1 MTDSPCIKH
10 REIAFDTLQPGPQQA
25 LTAVEV
31 LKDLE
36 GVEAVEA
43 AGEHRLELDYDLRLV
58 SLQMIEEL
66 LVELGFHLDNSL
78 VFKLRRALYY
88 YTEENERGRVGIN
101 HGDPNDTREVFI
113 RRYARMRH
121 GCRDERPGYW
131 RRYL

>member
-1 MTDSPCIKH
+1 MSSEPCIKQ

-25 LTAVEV
+25 LTAVQV
-31 LKDLE
+31 LRDLE
-36 GVEAVEA
+36 GVLAAEATA
-43 AGEHRLELDYDLRLV
+43 EHRIQVSYDLRHV
-58 SLQMIEEL
+58 SLQMLEDL
-66 LVELGFHLDNSL
+66 LQELGFHLDNSL

-88 YTEENERGRVGIN
+88 YTEDNERTRVGSH

-113 RRYARMRH
+113 SRYARLRH

>member
-1 MTDSPCIKH
+1 MTDAPCIKH
-10 REIAFDTLQPGPQQA
+10 REIAFDTLQPGPQQV
-25 LTAVEV
+25 LTAIQV
-31 LKDLE
+31 LQDLE
-36 GVEAVEA
+36 GVEAA
-43 AGEHRLELDYDLRLV
+43 RATGDHRLEVSYDLRHV

-78 VFKLRRALYY
+78 VYKLRRALYY
-88 YTEENERGRVGIN
+88 YTEDNERTRVGVQ

-113 RRYARMRH
+113 SRYARMRH

>member
-1 MTDSPCIKH
+1 MTDSPCIKQ
-10 REIAFDTLQPGPQQA
+10 REIAFDSLQPGPQQV
-25 LTAVEV
+25 LTAVEL

-36 GVEAVEA
+36 GVESVEA
-43 AGEHRLELDYDLRLV
+43 NAEHRVEVRYDLRHV

-66 LVELGFHLDNSL
+66 LQELGFHLDNSL

-88 YTEENERGRVGIN
+88 YTEDNERTRVALH
-101 HGDPNDTREVFI
+101 HGDPNDTREVFM